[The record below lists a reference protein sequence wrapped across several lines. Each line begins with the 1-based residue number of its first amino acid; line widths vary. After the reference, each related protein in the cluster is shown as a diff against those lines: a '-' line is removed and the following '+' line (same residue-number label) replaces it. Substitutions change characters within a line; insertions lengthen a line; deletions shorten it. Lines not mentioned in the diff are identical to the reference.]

1 MMQQQDK
8 DGNNLVHWAARGSNL
23 GHLRA
28 VLNDGYDINAKNN
41 RGETALHIACKHGMN
56 ENIAELLTH
65 GANPNELDNAGN
77 TPMDLDS
84 DGRLAMFTYTTLT
97 LEGVLPS
104 NRYGTAEAIRA
115 RFPSPDVSI
124 VEAPAVV
131 VEPKDF
137 CPYWPGFAKQGFKP

>member
-1 MMQQQDK
+1 MQQQDK
-8 DGNNLVHWAARGSNL
+8 DGNNLVHLAASGTNFS
-23 GHLRA
+23 HLRA
-28 VLNDGYDINAKNN
+28 VLSDGYDVNARNN
-41 RGETALHIACKHGMN
+41 KGETALHIAFKHGRH
-56 ENIAELLTH
+56 ENIAELLRH
-65 GANPNELDNAGN
+65 GANPNERDNAGN

-84 DGRLAMFTYTTLT
+84 DGRLTMYTYTTLT

-104 NRYGTAEAIRA
+104 NRYGTAEAIKA
-115 RFPSPDVSI
+115 RFPSLDVRI